1 MNRLLNLAAAGDDRG
16 KVTNDESVEDYAYQ
30 HPYERKDYFNIR
42 VGWHVAIAD
51 CCDSL
56 CGPV

>member
-1 MNRLLNLAAAGDDRG
+1 MNRLLNLAAAADYGG
-16 KVTNDESVEDYAYQ
+16 KVTNDESVENYANQ

-42 VGWHVAIAD
+42 IGWHVTIAD
-51 CCDSL
+51 SCDSL